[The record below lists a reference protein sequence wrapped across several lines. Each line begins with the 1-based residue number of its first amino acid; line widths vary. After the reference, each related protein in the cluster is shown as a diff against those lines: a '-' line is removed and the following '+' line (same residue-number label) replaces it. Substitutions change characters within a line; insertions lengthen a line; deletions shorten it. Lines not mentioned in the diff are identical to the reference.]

1 MYHISDS
8 LSTIPKKKQ
17 RIGRGNGSNR
27 GKNSGKGHKGQT
39 KRSGKVSAVFEGG
52 KKSLVRRTPK
62 FKGFKNDNNQ
72 TVAQLPLT
80 IVLENYEAGDMITL
94 ASMKEKHMVKNS
106 IKTVRIILRGELTKK
121 VTFDSENGIHLTK
134 GVKALIK

>member
-8 LSTIPKKKQ
+8 IKTITQKKQ

-39 KRSGKVSAVFEGG
+39 KRSGKVAATFEGG
-52 KKSLVRRTPK
+52 KKSLIRRTPK

-72 TVAQLPLT
+72 TISQLPLT
-80 IVLENYEAGDMITL
+80 IVLKHYNDGEVVTL
-94 ASMKEKHMVKNS
+94 VSLKEKNLVKNS
-106 IKTVRIILRGELTKK
+106 IKTARIVLRGELTKK